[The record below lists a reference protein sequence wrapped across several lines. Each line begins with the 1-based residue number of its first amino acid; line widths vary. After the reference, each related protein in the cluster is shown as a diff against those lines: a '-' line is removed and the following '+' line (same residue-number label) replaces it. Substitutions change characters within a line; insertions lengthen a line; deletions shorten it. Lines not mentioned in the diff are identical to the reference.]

1 MSANNPFDLDVLQAI
16 NDWQINYKFKRAKAL
31 KESVKG
37 LPLKYKTCSHACYR
51 KIELNQKGVFS
62 LVGKAKLNE
71 KISSWSS
78 SVDVVKTF
86 KHGVTLKNDEQSFIV
101 RYTPT
106 SSEVIVNLEVVYQC
120 PLFHSAVE
128 KFQSSIKNFNKGIG
142 EFGDKQKEIVL
153 EVEYVTRDNIY
164 MMGGRSSDINMIFA
178 NQVIGWLPDGST
190 IAVYD
195 DCKSF
200 CIFKWIDPAQTVSAL
215 DKTLKRSG
223 QIIPYNVFS
232 KGYGL

>member
-1 MSANNPFDLDVLQAI
+1 MLNNNPFDKDLLQAI
-16 NDWQINYKFKRAKAL
+16 NDWQIDYNRKRAAAL
-31 KESVKG
+31 KEKAKG
-37 LPLKYKTCSHACYR
+37 LPLKYKTCTHACYR

-62 LVGKAKLNE
+62 LVGKAKLKE

-78 SVDVVKTF
+78 SVEVVKVF
-86 KHGVTLKNDEQSFIV
+86 KRGVTLKNDEQSFIV
-101 RYTPT
+101 SYKPT
-106 SSEVIVNLEVVYQC
+106 ASEVIINLEVVYQC
-120 PLFHSAVE
+120 PLFHSAL
-128 KFQSSIKNFNKGIG
+128 KKHQSSIKNFNRGIG
-142 EFGDKQKEIVL
+142 AYGAGQKEIVL
-153 EVEYVTRDNIY
+153 EVEFITRDNIY
-164 MMGGRSSDINMIFA
+164 MMGGRSSDINIIFA

-215 DKTLKRSG
+215 DKTLQRSG